1 MELTIQA
8 LLVGVWPSESSLSK
22 ALTKVCCD
30 CGPVVSNLYE
40 VPSCL
45 VNLLEWTRGTH
56 YGSSMANICLCRIQS
71 SPTRKK
77 KTLCLSAFL
86 SSQIDRG
93 YSRAH
98 SSKQQTD
105 RAVGRGGSL
114 AEQAK
119 GRLSSPV
126 MTTSRRPSPWMKLA
140 YRGPG
145 SSLPRPYDG
154 SGSTSGHLLVSCAR
168 GSPCTHTMHSISTHP
183 VYYSKHALHCIAHD
197 AIGLFARSIS
207 FSS

>member
-1 MELTIQA
+1 MAVAWQIYVCA
-8 LLVGVWPSESSLSK
+8 GFSLLG
-22 ALTKVCCD
+22 
-30 CGPVVSNLYE
+30 
-40 VPSCL
+40 
-45 VNLLEWTRGTH
+45 
-56 YGSSMANICLCRIQS
+56 
-71 SPTRKK
+71 PTRKE
-77 KTLCLSAFL
+77 TLCLSAFL

-183 VYYSKHALHCIAHD
+183 VYYSKHALHCTRCHCP
-197 AIGLFARSIS
+197 FRSIHQLQLVAS
-207 FSS
+207 RVRVPVYATQYAPAWP